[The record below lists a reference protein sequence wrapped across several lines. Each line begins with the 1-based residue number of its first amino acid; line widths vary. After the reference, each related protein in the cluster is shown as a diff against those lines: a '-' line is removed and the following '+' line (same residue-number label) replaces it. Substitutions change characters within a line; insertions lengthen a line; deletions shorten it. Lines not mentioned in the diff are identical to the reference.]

1 MTQGIQEQNMS
12 LDKDWQNFLNESLS
26 EKSIFTYIQGLQEL
40 ISKFKPRTLTEE
52 RRLTL
57 AKQHLREV
65 RKFARRMQNE
75 MEILHEKVNILEE
88 SKLGDE

>member
-1 MTQGIQEQNMS
+1 MS
-12 LDKDWQNFLNESLS
+12 LDRDWQNFLNENLS

>member
-1 MTQGIQEQNMS
+1 MS
-12 LDKDWQNFLNESLS
+12 LDRDWQNFLNENLS

-88 SKLGDE
+88 AKLGDE

>member
-1 MTQGIQEQNMS
+1 MQRNQEQNMS
-12 LDKDWQNFLNESLS
+12 LDRDWQNFLNENLS

-65 RKFARRMQNE
+65 RRFARRMQNE
-75 MEILHEKVNILEE
+75 MEVLQEKVNILEE

>member
-1 MTQGIQEQNMS
+1 MS
-12 LDKDWQNFLNESLS
+12 LDRNWQNFLNEDLN
-26 EKSIFTYIQGLQEL
+26 EKNIFTYIQGLQEL

-65 RKFARRMQNE
+65 KRFARRMRNE
-75 MEILHEKVNILEE
+75 MDILQEKVNILEE
-88 SKLGDE
+88 VKLGDE

>member
-1 MTQGIQEQNMS
+1 MS
-12 LDKDWQNFLNESLS
+12 LDRDWQNFLNENLS

-65 RKFARRMQNE
+65 RRFARRMQNE
-75 MEILHEKVNILEE
+75 MEILYEKVNILEE

>member
-1 MTQGIQEQNMS
+1 MS

>member
-1 MTQGIQEQNMS
+1 MS
-12 LDKDWQNFLNESLS
+12 LDRDWQNFLNENLT
-26 EKSIFTYIQGLQEL
+26 EKNIFTYIQGLQEL
-40 ISKFKPRTLTEE
+40 ISRFKPRTLTEE

-65 RKFARRMQNE
+65 KRFARRMQNE

-88 SKLGDE
+88 AKLGDE